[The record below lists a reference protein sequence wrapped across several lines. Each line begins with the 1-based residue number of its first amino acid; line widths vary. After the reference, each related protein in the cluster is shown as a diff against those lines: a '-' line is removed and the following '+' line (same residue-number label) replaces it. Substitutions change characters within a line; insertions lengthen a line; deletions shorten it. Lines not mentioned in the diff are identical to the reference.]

1 MFPLATF
8 IISLVVLIGM
18 IVYRVDERRLKDDQD
33 EIKNRLPE
41 VKIVAGAKRII
52 DSVIYFVGIRIWR
65 LIRILRKK
73 LRRKKLTQEN
83 K

>member
-8 IISLVVLIGM
+8 ILSLLILLGM
-18 IVYRVDERRLKDDQD
+18 IIYRVDEIRLGDDSD

-41 VKIVAGAKRII
+41 VKIVGSVRRGI

-65 LIRILRKK
+65 LIRKIKK
-73 LRRKKLTQEN
+73 KFNKK
-83 K
+83 